1 MTELT
6 SRDKDLRDVI
16 TRIFCHDQTYR
27 FHREITA
34 ESFPGITI
42 TQLRSSTSS
51 QKACCFR
58 TGKRTIACFLYFS
71 IALCVWLIVQFYL
84 IYDFAALPPQKQTT
98 SPRGLM
104 AVPLACTFASRSLSN
119 TMAKLSDCPSAPHL
133 PGVLCPPRHF
143 ACLPAFELSCH
154 RARAR
159 ARGRACATTRSNK
172 YSRCAGLNRCHPLR
186 LISFRPPS
194 SCPYFSEASASPFK
208 RASATQQSTPSW
220 LLRTM

>member
-1 MTELT
+1 M
-6 SRDKDLRDVI
+6 
-16 TRIFCHDQTYR
+16 
-27 FHREITA
+27 
-34 ESFPGITI
+34 
-42 TQLRSSTSS
+42 
-51 QKACCFR
+51 
-58 TGKRTIACFLYFS
+58 YFS

-159 ARGRACATTRSNK
+159 ARGRACAQPHEATNIRGARGSIDVI
-172 YSRCAGLNRCHPLR
+172 RCGLFLSVLPVPALT
-186 LISFRPPS
+186 FQKRPPLHS
-194 SCPYFSEASASPFK
+194 NAPAPHNNQHLLGFSEPCKSVLDSCLLIAQFFASGFCFSLASLLWLPIICLGGNVV
-208 RASATQQSTPSW
+208 APSICC
-220 LLRTM
+220 